1 MGRVN
6 LHEPCG
12 TQLPEINSS
21 FYSINKTTWS
31 VANMVDTDF
40 RPLGFFKG
48 LFKDNSAIF
57 KGLFSSGS
65 YTNFVQLGPQN
76 TEIILKHIVSYL
88 T

>member
-1 MGRVN
+1 
-6 LHEPCG
+6 
-12 TQLPEINSS
+12 
-21 FYSINKTTWS
+21 
-31 VANMVDTDF
+31 MVDTDF

-48 LFKDNSAIF
+48 LVKDNSAIF

-76 TEIILKHIVSYL
+76 TEIILKYIVSYL